1 MLYSYVYHLFSLETH
16 ALMDTSFPFKSL
28 LGTYYPFFIPYNPSI
43 SEWPWVSWVW
53 VQIFHTV
60 HHVGLQYS
68 IGINV
73 SHRFYIIISTKTLTS
88 VRHCTYKDVICLD
101 VFSSVDGLCCCMHTF
116 LLHDG
121 VHFTHLL
128 QRQLYDSSWHV
139 WMWHWHFLHPSSARG
154 ENLQTQLAF

>member
-16 ALMDTSFPFKSL
+16 ALTDTSFPFKSL

-60 HHVGLQYS
+60 HPVGLQYS

-101 VFSSVDGLCCCMHTF
+101 VFSSVDGLSCCM
-116 LLHDG
+116 
-121 VHFTHLL
+121 
-128 QRQLYDSSWHV
+128 QLTSCMMVCTLPTCSKGNCTTAPDTSECGTGISCIPV
-139 WMWHWHFLHPSSARG
+139 LREARIFKL
-154 ENLQTQLAF
+154 N